1 MIPPFNEFGYL
12 PPGIHPAT
20 MDEID
25 ARFGKGSDQ
34 RRAEVESLRWM
45 MELAREAGIQ
55 RIILNGSFVTDIMEP
70 GDVDCVL
77 LGGRHQGKQ
86 RAALKKLRKGL
97 PYLAIVIARPPVFD
111 EYISDVY
118 ATDRSDVPKGMIE
131 VIQWT

>member
-1 MIPPFNEFGYL
+1 MIPPFNELGYL
-12 PPGIHPAT
+12 PPGIYPAT
-20 MDEID
+20 LDEID
-25 ARFGKGSDQ
+25 AHFGQDSEQ
-34 RRAEVESLRWM
+34 RRAEVDSLGWM
-45 MELAREAGIQ
+45 IELAREAGIQ

-77 LGGRHQGKQ
+77 LGGPRRGKQ

-97 PYLAIVIARPPVFD
+97 PYLAIVIARPRVFD